1 MCFFLRMRLR
11 RFLISEPTKSRRYRT
26 PPHRPNHL
34 VACGRELPRT
44 AWILTGISVALA
56 ALLLGCVV
64 VAAIR
69 GDSETKQS

>member
-1 MCFFLRMRLR
+1 M
-11 RFLISEPTKSRRYRT
+11 IED
-26 PPHRPNHL
+26 
-34 VACGRELPRT
+34 VGDWT